1 MTYYVQ
7 NSDGNESVWHLCFN
21 DIAVSYGMCFSIME
35 FVCLKRRFLL
45 LFSKKTTVQINI
57 NDIYIVYLHKYEYVF
72 MKDMQHCF
80 FFNNIYE

>member
-1 MTYYVQ
+1 
-7 NSDGNESVWHLCFN
+7 
-21 DIAVSYGMCFSIME
+21 ME